1 MESSQQRFMEDPSEC
16 QHWLRLRVDHT
27 GEGRVQERRRLML
40 CQADS
45 VCQAD
50 RTRCCHCSVGIRCP
64 PKRVG
69 RESKQAEGS
78 SSCALS
84 VGSLA
89 LCLFEVFYVDLHEL
103 WAMEILR
110 E

>member
-16 QHWLRLRVDHT
+16 QHWLRLRADHT
-27 GEGRVQERRRLML
+27 GEGPVQERRRLML
-40 CQADS
+40 
-45 VCQAD
+45 CQAD
-50 RTRCCHCSVGIRCP
+50 RTRCCHCSVGMSRP